1 MVKTI
6 ISLIDSM
13 FPGQKTYILLGMSM
27 LMMACQ
33 GLGYHALPPEVWGMM
48 GIGGATTW
56 KMGQDRNK
64 K

>member
-33 GLGYHALPPEVWGMM
+33 GLGYHSFPPEGWGMM

>member
-6 ISLIDSM
+6 IGLIDNM

-33 GLGYHALPPEVWGMM
+33 GLGYHSFSAEVWGMM
-48 GIGGATTW
+48 GIGGAATL
-56 KMGQDRNK
+56 KMGADRK
-64 K
+64 KE

>member
-27 LMMACQ
+27 LLTSLMNMD
-33 GLGYHALPPEVWGMM
+33 
-48 GIGGATTW
+48 W
-56 KMGQDRNK
+56 KRICFGKNRK
-64 K
+64 TLIIISK

>member
-33 GLGYHALPPEVWGMM
+33 GLGYLSFSPEVWGMM